1 MKSIA
6 VFNNKGGVG
15 KTTLLCNL
23 ASYLALKLNKK
34 VLVIDADPQCSAT
47 SYIFDEK
54 EFLKVYLNDSS
65 DSFTITDIIKP
76 LEDGMGFVNC
86 FKPIAS
92 KAFRCDIIPG
102 NPRFAVSEDFLSQ
115 EWKDV
120 ISSDIRGI
128 KSTLVFKHFL
138 TLCQEYDYVFFDM
151 SPSLGAIN
159 RSVLL
164 ACDYFILPVTS
175 DIFNIMVLR
184 NIGESIIKWHKVLNN
199 GISALEE
206 HKQAQ
211 IDKLYDGSRIKFL
224 GYVENRFQESNCNS
238 ILEKLTH
245 EIEVQLIKP
254 LNDDSGDG
262 LNYKLGSISNLSDKI
277 SISQAA
283 HKPLFELIEDDT
295 FSDLMSTIHLKLI

>member
-34 VLVIDADPQCSAT
+34 VLVVDADPQCNAT
-47 SYIFDEK
+47 SYILDEK
-54 EFLKVYLNDSS
+54 EFFNVYLSDSS
-65 DSFTITDIIKP
+65 NSFTITDIIKS
-76 LEDGMGFVNC
+76 LEDGMGFVDCYN
-86 FKPIAS
+86 PIAS
-92 KAFRCDIIPG
+92 KAFGFDIIPG

-120 ISSDIRGI
+120 RSSDIRGI

-175 DIFNIMVLR
+175 DIFNVMVLR

-199 GISALEE
+199 GISALE
-206 HKQAQ
+206 KNKRAQ
-211 IDKLYDGSRIKFL
+211 IGKLYDGSRIKLL
-224 GYVENRFQESNCNS
+224 GYVENQFQETNCDS
-238 ILEKLTH
+238 ILEKLNH

-254 LNDDSGDG
+254 LNDDAGNSLD
-262 LNYKLGSISNLSDKI
+262 YKLGSISDLSDLI

-283 HKPLFELIEDDT
+283 HKPLFELLQDKT
-295 FSDLMSTIHLKLI
+295 FCDLVNTIHLKLI